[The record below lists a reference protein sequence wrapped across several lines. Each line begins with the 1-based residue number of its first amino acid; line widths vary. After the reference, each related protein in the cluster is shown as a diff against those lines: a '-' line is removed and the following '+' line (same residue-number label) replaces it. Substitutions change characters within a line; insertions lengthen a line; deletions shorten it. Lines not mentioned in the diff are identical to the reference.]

1 MHKILIASVLGFTIL
16 SGCDSTAREIVVTET
31 PRPPLVV
38 QEPDIISTREV
49 NWIII
54 TPDNYEEVFD
64 FLPAGTALFAVT
76 AEGYSNL
83 ALNLS
88 DIRALVE
95 QQQLII
101 LAYRQYYE

>member
-1 MHKILIASVLGFTIL
+1 ML
-16 SGCDSTAREIVVTET
+16 SGCNNSTRDIVVTET

-38 QEPDIISTREV
+38 QEPDVINTREV
-49 NWIII
+49 SWTII

-64 FLPAGTALFAVT
+64 SLPPGTALFAVT

-83 ALNLS
+83 ATNLA